1 MDWSRDDDMRPWEAS
16 SRMSTN
22 PRVCALELEL
32 GSNDSCGD
40 FLENTNA
47 SLIGMTFDVGDALA

>member
-1 MDWSRDDDMRPWEAS
+1 MRPWEAS

-47 SLIGMTFDVGDALA
+47 SLIGMTFDAGDALA